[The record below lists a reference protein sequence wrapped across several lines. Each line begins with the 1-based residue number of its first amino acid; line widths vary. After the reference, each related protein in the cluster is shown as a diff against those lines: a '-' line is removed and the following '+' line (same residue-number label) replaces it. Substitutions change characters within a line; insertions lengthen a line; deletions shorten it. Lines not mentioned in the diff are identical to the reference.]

1 MKLYFV
7 RHGQTEANVNHLFN
21 GRNERDLTEFGIE
34 QANSLANRM
43 KTISIDLIFS
53 SPLKRARHTASI
65 LNINNI
71 EIVFDDRIIERDYG
85 KFTLKS
91 VDLIKDRRNKLFDLE
106 NNEIKEIE
114 SYKSIYDRVGSF
126 IEEIKEKYADKNI
139 LVVTHGDVVI
149 AIQEYFNQ
157 KNEIQPKTCELIEY
171 TVEL

>member
-1 MKLYFV
+1 MNLYVV

-53 SPLKRARHTASI
+53 SPLKRAIHTASI

-85 KFTLKS
+85 
-91 VDLIKDRRNKLFDLE
+91 
-106 NNEIKEIE
+106 
-114 SYKSIYDRVGSF
+114 
-126 IEEIKEKYADKNI
+126 EEH
-139 LVVTHGDVVI
+139 T
-149 AIQEYFNQ
+149 
-157 KNEIQPKTCELIEY
+157 
-171 TVEL
+171 

>member
-1 MKLYFV
+1 MNLYVV

-43 KTISIDLIFS
+43 KTISKDLIFS

-71 EIVFDDRIIERDYG
+71 EIISDDRLIERDYG

-114 SYKSIYDRVGSF
+114 SYKSIYDRVGNF

-149 AIQEYFNQ
+149 AIKEFLNQ
-157 KNEIQPKTCELIEY
+157 KSDIQPKTCELIQFDI
-171 TVEL
+171 

>member
-1 MKLYFV
+1 MKLYVV

-149 AIQEYFNQ
+149 AIKEFLNQ
-157 KNEIQPKTCELIEY
+157 KNDIQPKTCELIEFDI
-171 TVEL
+171 